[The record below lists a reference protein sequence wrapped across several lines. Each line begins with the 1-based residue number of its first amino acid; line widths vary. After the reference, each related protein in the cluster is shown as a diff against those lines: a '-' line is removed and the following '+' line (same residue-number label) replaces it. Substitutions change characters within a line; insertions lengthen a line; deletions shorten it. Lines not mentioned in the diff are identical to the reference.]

1 METNSNHSTNDGAK
15 TPQKMLHD
23 SSKEIMD
30 FYTKQFNVVTGFY
43 KNLFESFSTVN
54 KGWNNTPDFSNNF
67 LNNDLT
73 KAFAMSFSG
82 MSNNFANPFQPT
94 FDKLYKQMIDYNT
107 TMFTNLTNGLKS
119 STDVSEI
126 SKKYQNE
133 INTRIEASKNILKT
147 ASDAYNKQ
155 ANFSIEN
162 NKNTM
167 EEMNNQFDVM
177 VKQNQKFWSDLMT
190 STQAPINKAEE
201 TIKDSISPE
210 IKKRTAVPATELSNH
225 KS

>member
-1 METNSNHSTNDGAK
+1 METNSNHSTNDGVK
-15 TPQKMLHD
+15 TAEKLLNN

-73 KAFAMSFSG
+73 KSFATPFNG

-94 FDKLYKQMIDYNT
+94 FDKLYKQMVDYNT

-190 STQAPINKAEE
+190 STQTPINKAEE
-201 TIKDSISPE
+201 TVKDSISPE